1 MNLKER
7 KPRSLGEE
15 KDKEN
20 KMLVIMVDTEN

>member
-7 KPRSLGEE
+7 KQRSLGEE